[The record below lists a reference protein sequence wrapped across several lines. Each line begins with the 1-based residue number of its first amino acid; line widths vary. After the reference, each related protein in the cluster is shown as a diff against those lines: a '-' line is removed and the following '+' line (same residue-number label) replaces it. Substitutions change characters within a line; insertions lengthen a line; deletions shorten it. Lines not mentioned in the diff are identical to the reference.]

1 LQPSEPDTEPD
12 DWHCVGATM
21 THEDK
26 CHILLVDDQPENL
39 IALESVLARLD
50 QHLVKANSCRQ
61 ALRYVLEQDFAVILL
76 DVRMPG
82 MDGFETATLIRTRER
97 SKHVPI
103 IFLTALGTNEAE
115 MIRGYSLGAVD
126 YLFKPFI
133 PEVLISKVAVF
144 VDLFQMREQVRQQA
158 QDLSTTNQHLE
169 QEIIERKRAEMEIAH
184 LQLLTR
190 QVHLTATRVLDE
202 SNTLADATPKL
213 FQAIGECAGWVF
225 GAMWGVDSERHLLRC
240 EEVWHLPS
248 VEASEFAAA
257 SRLRTFEPGSGLPGR
272 VWASGEP
279 CWISNVLTDTDFPR
293 NTIAAK
299 AGLHG
304 AMCFPIRLKNEI
316 YGVMEFFSHEIRPPD
331 PPHLKMMAEIGH
343 KIGRFIERRRAEEA
357 LQQARES
364 VLESKH
370 ATMLQ
375 VAASVAHEL
384 RNPLGVIR
392 NSAYYLRSKIHGDD
406 KLTRHLEIIDQE
418 IRASD
423 QLIDQL
429 ANFHKPI
436 RLSLA
441 PVDVNAEIDDV
452 LSTVIFPPAMAVVRH
467 MSDNVPIA
475 IADKDH
481 LRRVFINLVRNA
493 LDAMEEEG
501 ELQVRTD
508 ICNETVRVS
517 IADTGT
523 GIPPKVLPRIFD
535 PFFTTKAKGIG
546 LGLAISKRIIEH
558 HGGQLVVQSEL
569 CHGTTFT
576 MTLPQAKSHIE
587 RHGGHHEKE

>member
-1 LQPSEPDTEPD
+1 MQPSEPDNGE
-12 DWHCVGATM
+12 TM
-21 THEDK
+21 THGNK

-39 IALESVLARLD
+39 LALESVLGRLG
-50 QHLVKANSCRQ
+50 QNLVKANSCRE
-61 ALRYVLEQDFAVILL
+61 ALRHILEHDFAVILL
-76 DVRMPG
+76 DVRMPET
-82 MDGFETATLIRTRER
+82 DGFETATLIRARER

-115 MIRGYSLGAVD
+115 MIQGYSLGAVD

-133 PEVLISKVAVF
+133 PEVLTSKVAVF
-144 VDLFQMREQVRQQA
+144 VDLFQMREQIRQQA
-158 QDLSTTNQHLE
+158 QDLSITNQHLE
-169 QEIIERKRAEMEIAH
+169 QEILERKRAEMEVAH
-184 LQLLTR
+184 LQMLTK
-190 QVHLTATRVLDE
+190 QAHLSVTRVLEE
-202 SNTLADATPKL
+202 SRTLADATPKL

-225 GAMWGVDSERHLLRC
+225 GAMWSVAAEEHLLRC

-248 VEASEFAAA
+248 VEAAEFAAA
-257 SRLRTFEPGSGLPGR
+257 SRLRTFAHGSGLPGR

-279 CWISNVLTDTDFPR
+279 CWISNVLADTDFPR
-293 NTIAAK
+293 NAIAAK

-304 AMCFPIRLKNEI
+304 AMCFPIRLKDEI

-331 PPHLKMMAEIGH
+331 PPQLQMMAEIGH

-357 LQQARES
+357 LRQARES
-364 VLESKH
+364 ILDSKH

-392 NSAYYLRSKIHGDD
+392 NSAYYLRSKIRNDD
-406 KLTRHLEIIDQE
+406 KFIRHLEIIDQE

-423 QLIDQL
+423 ELIDQL

-436 RLSLA
+436 TLSLA
-441 PVDVNAEIDDV
+441 PVDVNAEINDV
-452 LSTVIFPPAMAVVRH
+452 LSTVSLPPAVAVVRH
-467 MSDNVPIA
+467 MSANVPVA
-475 IADKDH
+475 IADKNH

-501 ELQVRTD
+501 ELRIRTD
-508 ICNETVRVS
+508 IWNEAVRIS
-517 IADTGT
+517 IADTGA

-558 HGGQLVVQSEL
+558 HEGQIVVQSEL
-569 CHGTTFT
+569 CQGTTFT
-576 MTLPQAKSHIE
+576 MTLPQAKHSSE
-587 RHGGHHEKE
+587 RHGGNHEKE

>member
-1 LQPSEPDTEPD
+1 MIA
-12 DWHCVGATM
+12 GANPM
-21 THEDK
+21 THGDE

-39 IALESVLARLD
+39 LALESVLARLG
-50 QHLVKANSCRQ
+50 QHLVKANSCGE

-76 DVRMPG
+76 DVRMPET
-82 MDGFETATLIRTRER
+82 DGFETATLIRTRER

-103 IFLTALGTNEAE
+103 IFLTALETNEAE

-133 PEVLISKVAVF
+133 PDVLISKVAVF

-158 QDLSTTNQHLE
+158 RDLRITNQHLE

-184 LQLLTR
+184 LQLLTK

-202 SNTLADATPKL
+202 STTLAEATPKL

-225 GAMWGVDSERHLLRC
+225 GAMWGVAPERHLLRC

-248 VEASEFAAA
+248 VEAGEFAAA

-293 NTIAAK
+293 NAIAAK

-316 YGVMEFFSHEIRPPD
+316 YGVMEFFSHEIRAPD
-331 PPHLKMMAEIGH
+331 PPQLKMMAEIGH

-357 LQQARES
+357 LRQARES
-364 VLESKH
+364 ILESKH

-406 KLTRHLEIIDQE
+406 KLMRHLEIIDQE

-436 RLSLA
+436 TLSLA

-452 LSTVIFPPAMAVVRH
+452 LSTVIFPPAVALVRH
-467 MSDNVPIA
+467 MSDNAPVA
-475 IADKDH
+475 MADKDH

-508 ICNETVRVS
+508 ICDEAVRVS

-576 MTLPQAKSHIE
+576 ITLPQAKPNIE
-587 RHGGHHEKE
+587 RHGGTHEKE

>member
-1 LQPSEPDTEPD
+1 
-12 DWHCVGATM
+12 M
-21 THEDK
+21 THEDR

-39 IALESVLARLD
+39 LALESVLAPLN
-50 QHLVKANSCRQ
+50 QTLIKAKSCSE
-61 ALRYVLEQDFAVILL
+61 ALRAMLEQDFAVILL

-82 MDGFETATLIRTRER
+82 TDGFATATLIRARER

-103 IFLTALGTNEAE
+103 IFLTAAGTNEAE
-115 MIRGYSLGAVD
+115 MFRGYSLGAVD

-133 PEVLISKVAVF
+133 PEVLLSKVAVF
-144 VDLFQMREQVRQQA
+144 VDLFQMREQIRQQA
-158 QDLSTTNQHLE
+158 RDLSLTNQQLE
-169 QEIIERKRAEMEIAH
+169 QEIIDRKRAEMEVAH
-184 LQLLTR
+184 LQLLSK
-190 QVHLTATRVLDE
+190 QVHLTVTRVLEE
-202 SNTLADATPKL
+202 SSTLAEATPKL
-213 FQAIGECAGWVF
+213 FQAIGEYAGWVF
-225 GAMWGVDSERHLLRC
+225 GAMWSTTGEGLLRC
-240 EEVWHLPS
+240 EAVWHLPS
-248 VEASEFAAA
+248 VEATEFAAA
-257 SRLRTFEPGSGLPGR
+257 SQLRMFEPGSGLPGR

-293 NTIAAK
+293 NAIAAK
-299 AGLHG
+299 VGLHG

-316 YGVMEFFSHEIRPPD
+316 YGVMEFFSPEIRPPD
-331 PPHLKMMAEIGH
+331 PPQLRMMAEIGH

-357 LQQARES
+357 LRQARES
-364 VLESKH
+364 ILDSKH

-392 NSAYYLRSKIHGDD
+392 NSAYYLRNKVHGDD
-406 KLTRHLEIIDQE
+406 KLIRHLEIIDRE

-436 RLSLA
+436 TLSLA
-441 PVDVNAEIDDV
+441 PMDVNAEIDEV
-452 LSTVIFPPAMAVVRH
+452 LSTVIFPPAVTVIRH
-467 MSDNVPIA
+467 LSDNVPMA
-475 IADKDH
+475 MADKDH

-493 LDAMEEEG
+493 LDAMEEG
-501 ELQVRTD
+501 ELRIRTD
-508 ICNETVRVS
+508 MWNEAVRVS
-517 IADTGT
+517 IADTGA

-558 HGGQLVVQSEL
+558 HGGHIEAQSEW

-576 MTLPQAKSHIE
+576 MTLPRAKVNVE
-587 RHGGHHEKE
+587 QHGHHHEKE

>member
-1 LQPSEPDTEPD
+1 
-12 DWHCVGATM
+12 
-21 THEDK
+21 
-26 CHILLVDDQPENL
+26 
-39 IALESVLARLD
+39 
-50 QHLVKANSCRQ
+50 VKANSCGE
-61 ALRYVLEQDFAVILL
+61 ALRYVLEHDFAVILL
-76 DVRMPG
+76 DVRMPET
-82 MDGFETATLIRTRER
+82 DGFETATLIRTRER

-133 PEVLISKVAVF
+133 PDVLISKVAVF

-158 QDLSTTNQHLE
+158 RDLGITNQHLE

-184 LQLLTR
+184 LQLLTK
-190 QVHLTATRVLDE
+190 QVLLTATQVLDE
-202 SNTLADATPKL
+202 SSTLAEATPKL

-225 GAMWGVDSERHLLRC
+225 GAMWGVAPERHLLRC

-331 PPHLKMMAEIGH
+331 PPQLKMMAEIGH

-357 LQQARES
+357 LRQARES
-364 VLESKH
+364 ILESKH

-406 KLTRHLEIIDQE
+406 KLMRHLEIIDQE

-436 RLSLA
+436 TLSLA

-452 LSTVIFPPAMAVVRH
+452 LSTVIFPPAVAVVRH
-467 MSDNVPIA
+467 MSDNAPVA
-475 IADKDH
+475 MADKDH

-493 LDAMEEEG
+493 LDAMEEDG

-508 ICNETVRVS
+508 ICNEAVRVS
-517 IADTGT
+517 IADTGA

-576 MTLPQAKSHIE
+576 MTLPQAKPSIE
-587 RHGGHHEKE
+587 RHGGTHEKE